1 MNDIVNRFAQHLTHI
16 EYPPSKTSW
25 NIAGVLKN
33 KSNQYLKFD
42 VRNMFNLPDGLLGKK
57 GHTSSNA
64 DKMVFE
70 TENAWVIL
78 DIPEICRY
86 IKKHRIKILYFEK
99 LIAELEWNISITK

>member
-1 MNDIVNRFAQHLTHI
+1 MKTIVEKFAQYLTEI
-16 EYPPSKTSW
+16 KYPTKKEHW
-25 NIAGVLKN
+25 NIGGVLKN

-42 VRNMFNLPDGLLGKK
+42 VRNMFHLPDGLLGKK

-78 DIPEICRY
+78 DIPEVCQY
-86 IKKHRIKILYFEK
+86 VKKHRLKIVYLEK
-99 LIAELEWNISITK
+99 LMTELEWNISIPK

>member
-1 MNDIVNRFAQHLTHI
+1 MKTIVEKFAQYLTEI
-16 EYPPSKTSW
+16 KYPTKKEHW
-25 NIAGVLKN
+25 NIGGVLKN

-42 VRNMFNLPDGLLGKK
+42 VRNMFHLPDGLLGKK

-70 TENAWVIL
+70 TENAWLIL

-86 IKKHRIKILYFEK
+86 VKKHRLKIVYLEK
-99 LIAELEWNISITK
+99 LMTELEWNISIPK

>member
-1 MNDIVNRFAQHLTHI
+1 MKTIVEKFAQYLTEI
-16 EYPPSKTSW
+16 KYPTKKEHW
-25 NIAGVLKN
+25 NIGGVLKN

-42 VRNMFNLPDGLLGKK
+42 VRNMFHLPDGLLGKK

-78 DIPEICRY
+78 DVPEISQYVR
-86 IKKHRIKILYFEK
+86 KHKIKILYLEK
-99 LIAELEWNISITK
+99 LIEDLEWNISINK

>member
-1 MNDIVNRFAQHLTHI
+1 MKTIIDKFAKCLTEI
-16 EYPPSKTSW
+16 KYPIKKEHW

-33 KSNQYLKFD
+33 RSNQYLKFD

-70 TENAWVIL
+70 TEKAWVIL
-78 DIPEICRY
+78 DVPEICQY
-86 IKKHRIKILYFEK
+86 VKKHRAKILYFEK
-99 LIAELEWNISITK
+99 LMAELEWNISIAK

>member
-1 MNDIVNRFAQHLTHI
+1 MKTIVEKFAQYLTEI
-16 EYPPSKTSW
+16 KYPTKKEHW
-25 NIAGVLKN
+25 NIGGVLKN

-42 VRNMFNLPDGLLGKK
+42 VRNMFHLPDGLLGKK

-78 DIPEICRY
+78 DIPEVCQY
-86 IKKHRIKILYFEK
+86 VKKHRLKIVYLEK
-99 LIAELEWNISITK
+99 LMAELEWNITLAK